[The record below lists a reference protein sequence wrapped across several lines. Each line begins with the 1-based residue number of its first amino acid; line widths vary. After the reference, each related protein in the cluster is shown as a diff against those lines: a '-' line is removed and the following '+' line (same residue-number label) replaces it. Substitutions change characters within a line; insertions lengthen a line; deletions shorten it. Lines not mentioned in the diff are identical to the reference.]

1 MPAPYP
7 LIKIP
12 PGDINDPF
20 EFQAMNMAAVH
31 NNILRGI
38 NAIAKHAAT
47 VEGDKIKPFLVF
59 ALTVVFLD
67 FPSSSPYEEKL
78 GKGTFAVNYEQH
90 EKFVPQVE
98 QLVHYLKEVQEGK
111 KEYDGKHIVDTIESF
126 ADAMMQHLNEVGP
139 SSGIQVK
146 ETNGLA
152 LQEIAT
158 LDADRMRAAFTVQ
171 ELKDIDAELLNI
183 ILATTDFY
191 TNLPMALVCQDPDTA
206 WFPPLPYLIKLATR
220 WWFYRRY
227 KESWEFGPVDLYGN
241 PRE

>member
-1 MPAPYP
+1 MTPSSSKPCESRRFPENCEPYP
-7 LIKIP
+7 VH
-12 PGDINDPF
+12 GR
-20 EFQAMNMAAVH
+20 NMAAVH

-59 ALTVVFLD
+59 ALTVFSTFHHHHHMEETFA
-67 FPSSSPYEEKL
+67 FPKYEEKL
-78 GKGTFAVNYEQH
+78 GKGTFTVNYEQH

-126 ADAMMQHLNEVGP
+126 SDAMIQHLNE
-139 SSGIQVK
+139 
-146 ETNGLA
+146 
-152 LQEIAT
+152 EIAT
-158 LDADRMRAAFTVQ
+158 LDAGRMRAAFTAK
-171 ELKDIDAELLNI
+171 ELKDIDAELLKI